1 MKIIL
6 FTMQRAAGHCA
17 LCPVCTGQA
26 WGRWKNGQ
34 PGQDPKK
41 GDRMDTAEVN
51 RAIGERIRNLR
62 NRNGLTQQ
70 ELADRTELTKGFISQ
85 LERGQVSPSVVTLF
99 DLIECLG
106 TTPAEFFRQEE
117 EKVVFSEQEYF
128 EKIDEAGNSIQW
140 IVPSAQ
146 KYQMEPLLVV
156 LQPHGELEE
165 DKPHSGEEF
174 GFLISGKLNL
184 HLGEKVYHIRAGE
197 SFYYQASRTHYIEN
211 PGSRPAKLIWISAP
225 PEF

>member
-1 MKIIL
+1 
-6 FTMQRAAGHCA
+6 
-17 LCPVCTGQA
+17 
-26 WGRWKNGQ
+26 
-34 PGQDPKK
+34 
-41 GDRMDTAEVN
+41 MDTADVN
-51 RAIGERIRNLR
+51 NYIGERIRNLR

-85 LERGQVSPSVVTLF
+85 LERGQVSASVVTLF

-106 TTPAEFFRQEE
+106 STPAEFFRQEE

-128 EKIDEAGNSIQW
+128 EKIDEEGNSIQW

-156 LQPHGELEE
+156 VEPHRKLEE
-165 DKPHSGEEF
+165 DKPHNGEEF
-174 GFLISGKLNL
+174 GFLISGRLNL
-184 HLGEKVYHIRAGE
+184 HLGEKVYHIKAGE
-197 SFYYQASRTHYIEN
+197 SFYYQAAKTHYLSN
-211 PGSRPAKLIWISAP
+211 PGNRPAKFIWISSP

>member
-1 MKIIL
+1 MFSINN
-6 FTMQRAAGHCA
+6 QNVYYARRR
-17 LCPVCTGQA
+17 PVV
-26 WGRWKNGQ
+26 K
-34 PGQDPKK
+34 
-41 GDRMDTAEVN
+41 MDISEVN
-51 RAIGERIRNLR
+51 SYIGERIKNLR

-85 LERGQVSPSVVTLF
+85 LERGQVSASVVTLF

-117 EKVVFSEQEYF
+117 EKVVFSENEYF
-128 EKIDEAGNSIQW
+128 EKIDDAGNSIQW

-165 DKPHSGEEF
+165 DKPHNGEEF
-174 GFLISGKLNL
+174 GFLISGRLNL
-184 HLGEKVYHIRAGE
+184 YLGEKVYHIKAGE
-197 SFYYQASRTHYIEN
+197 SFYYQAAKSHRIMN
-211 PGSRPAKLIWISAP
+211 PGNRPAKLIWISAP